1 MFAEVYNKVYNSET
15 MAESEKAKT
24 SSVNQKGKSSFLD
37 EEIGDEFLTSWKSI
51 SVMEDD
57 GMDFGFDTVSKG
69 SKGKKKVFDFEKL
82 DMDFNLDGDFGKIS
96 SFKMDMPDLD
106 FSSPPR
112 KAAKTKEKSEEEPS
126 KGNRQGKQDPFKFSF
141 DFNDGLGD
149 FDLDSSL
156 TKSEKSSN
164 KNQDS
169 RKEFLSDRRGPQGSK
184 IDLVEEISTLDGG
197 SVRVAPLKVDTSLVV
212 SGKVNSISDDC
223 PSKPRSENLKLPHG
237 PRSPGK
243 VVTNSVEESDQQIH
257 LSEKAMATEPYGKPA
272 TDDLSG
278 QLVGGVDSNGSTVFE
293 GKNDGCLQITDLN
306 TISSGKEDVDEK
318 MSAGDGPNSED
329 LPLKDSSSVNIANT
343 DSNNGDG
350 CKSGSDIST
359 QNAEPKLGSDI
370 STENAES
377 AIDNLDLEDNSNTF
391 VSRKTLHNIK
401 CIKDDQNSTLK
412 LPLSAES
419 SESAVD
425 KATLT
430 NESKSGE
437 FHSKVSKRLE
447 EAGSQMCQ
455 PSLIGAK
462 PLSSGVKRID
472 TMRLRP
478 AIEGVATNAH
488 GAQIGSNLPD
498 TPVLV
503 DKEMKAKHVISG
515 REGLNS
521 DVVPNRAK
529 LVVNPR
535 PSDKEITERET
546 VLGSGLRKSFHDLR
560 HVEISS
566 CQANP
571 SSTIE
576 KTTKPSTQTCVNPKF
591 MLSSLESMR
600 NTKIITAE
608 GSKLFPD
615 KPAKKKTDLSTLNI
629 SKNIGGSKVSLN
641 ATPHKEVKSLSSP
654 EQNMEVQR
662 NVESKTAQIVEKQMS
677 PNLSLKRKTFEGSDS
692 GLAFLKPLK
701 RLSQSPRESRNFR
714 EPSKEVVAEQ
724 VHIHESHLESKT
736 NSTLDDHPTS
746 GLGSPCAI
754 NVMELDIPSAM
765 ENDGNVEKAEAYA
778 KELEDI
784 CNMLRKKHEEAK
796 ELLVR
801 AVVNNNNLLMLN
813 HPIYEAKIHK
823 VQKFAAK
830 LMSKELQTCLRS
842 TTVVI

>member
-1 MFAEVYNKVYNSET
+1 MFAEVYNKVYKSET
-15 MAESEKAKT
+15 MAESEKAKS

-184 IDLVEEISTLDGG
+184 IDLAEEISTLDGG
-197 SVRVAPLKVDTSLVV
+197 SERVAPLKVDTSLVV

-243 VVTNSVEESDQQIH
+243 VMTNGIEESDQQIH
-257 LSEKAMATEPYGKPA
+257 LSEKDMATEPCAKPA

-278 QLVGGVDSNGSTVFE
+278 QLVGGVDSNGGTVFE

-318 MSAGDGPNSED
+318 MLAGDGPNSED

-370 STENAES
+370 STENDES

-391 VSRKTLHNIK
+391 ISRKTLHNIK
-401 CIKDDQNSTLK
+401 CIKDDQNSTSK

-430 NESKSGE
+430 NETKSGE
-437 FHSKVSKRLE
+437 FLSKVSKRFE

-462 PLSSGVKRID
+462 PLSSGIKRID

-478 AIEGVATNAH
+478 AIEGVATNVH

-521 DVVPNRAK
+521 DAVPNRAK
-529 LVVNPR
+529 LVANPR

-546 VLGSGLRKSFHDLR
+546 VLGSGLRKSLHDLR

-576 KTTKPSTQTCVNPKF
+576 KTIKPSTQTCVNPKF

-615 KPAKKKTDLSTLNI
+615 KPSKKKTDLSTLNI

-641 ATPHKEVKSLSSP
+641 ATQHKEVKSLSSP

-662 NVESKTAQIVEKQMS
+662 NVESKTDQIVEKQMP
-677 PNLSLKRKTFEGSDS
+677 PNFSLKRKTFEGSDS

-701 RLSQSPRESRNFR
+701 RLSQSPRESRNFK
-714 EPSKEVVAEQ
+714 ELSKEVVAEQ
-724 VHIHESHLESKT
+724 VRIHESHLESKT

-823 VQKFAAK
+823 VQKFASK

-842 TTVVI
+842 PTIVI

>member
-1 MFAEVYNKVYNSET
+1 
-15 MAESEKAKT
+15 MAESEKAKS

-112 KAAKTKEKSEEEPS
+112 KAAKTKEKSEEEHS
-126 KGNRQGKQDPFKFSF
+126 KGNHQGKQDPFKFSF

-184 IDLVEEISTLDGG
+184 IDLAEEISTLDGG
-197 SVRVAPLKVDTSLVV
+197 SERVAPLKVDTSLVV

-223 PSKPRSENLKLPHG
+223 PSKRRSENLKLPHG

-243 VVTNSVEESDQQIH
+243 VMTNGIEESDQQVH
-257 LSEKAMATEPYGKPA
+257 LSEKDMATEPYAKPA

-278 QLVGGVDSNGSTVFE
+278 QLVGGVDSNGGTVFE

-377 AIDNLDLEDNSNTF
+377 AIDNLDLGDNSNTF
-391 VSRKTLHNIK
+391 ISRKTLHNIK
-401 CIKDDQNSTLK
+401 CIKDDQNSTSK

-430 NESKSGE
+430 NETKSGE
-437 FHSKVSKRLE
+437 FHSKVSKRFE
-447 EAGSQMCQ
+447 EPGSQMCQ

-462 PLSSGVKRID
+462 PLSSGIKRID

-478 AIEGVATNAH
+478 AIEG
-488 GAQIGSNLPD
+488 
-498 TPVLV
+498 
-503 DKEMKAKHVISG
+503 
-515 REGLNS
+515 EGLNS
-521 DVVPNRAK
+521 DAVPNRAK
-529 LVVNPR
+529 LVANPR

-546 VLGSGLRKSFHDLR
+546 VLGSGLRKSLHDLR

-576 KTTKPSTQTCVNPKF
+576 KTIKPSTQTCVNPKF

-615 KPAKKKTDLSTLNI
+615 KPSKKKTDLSTLNI

-641 ATPHKEVKSLSSP
+641 ATPHKELKSLSSP

-677 PNLSLKRKTFEGSDS
+677 PNFSLKRKTFEGSDS

-701 RLSQSPRESRNFR
+701 RLSQSPRESRNFKL
-714 EPSKEVVAEQ
+714 PSKEVVAEQ
-724 VHIHESHLESKT
+724 VRIHESHLESKT

-842 TTVVI
+842 PTVVI